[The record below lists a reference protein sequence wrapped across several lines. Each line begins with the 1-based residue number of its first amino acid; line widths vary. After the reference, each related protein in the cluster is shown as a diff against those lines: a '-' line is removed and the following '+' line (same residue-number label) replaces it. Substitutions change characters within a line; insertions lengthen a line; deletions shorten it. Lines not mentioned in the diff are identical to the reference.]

1 MNETKSAP
9 VYCGNG
15 KEHKF
20 EDGGSVIHFSL
31 KLSKIKEHIYDFNVE
46 KYVNLTMCANKDG
59 ANEYGKTHYVKIN
72 DFKPEAKKT
81 AEGSSDTE
89 ALPF

>member
-20 EDGGSVIHFSL
+20 EDG
-31 KLSKIKEHIYDFNVE
+31 
-46 KYVNLTMCANKDG
+46 

-72 DFKPEAKKT
+72 DFKPEAKSEDKT
-81 AEGSSDTE
+81 EE
-89 ALPF
+89 PLPF